1 MISEPYGSA
10 IEWITGA
17 VVAAIE
23 RGESV
28 EADAL
33 RFLLRRYLATDR
45 ADLQRALEPA
55 LARALDRPAIP
66 LIPVIP
72 LINDT
77 IDQLVAWLSLFSEA
91 AALSD
96 DDRLRTAGAELIAR
110 LRQDWGCLSAVEG
123 GVASVNACLAACH
136 LVDPQSV
143 VPDAI
148 DELERI
154 VAAAYRPGQ
163 GLARSVG
170 DPGGGRG
177 HLADHVR
184 TASALL
190 TAYDFTG
197 RLPYPMLAEELMQFA
212 RQTLWDGQTGAFLDS
227 TAEPRPSFAI
237 NCDAAR
243 VLCRLAALHSRSD
256 YRAAAV
262 LASDADYLADAARI
276 LATCGHAYRERG
288 PGAAVYGLALT
299 EWPDRS

>member
-1 MISEPYGSA
+1 M
-10 IEWITGA
+10 EWITDA

-23 RGESV
+23 QGETV

-45 ADLQRALEPA
+45 SDVQRALEPA
-55 LARALDRPAIP
+55 LARALDRLA
-66 LIPVIP
+66 IPVIP
-72 LINDT
+72 VINATTDRRA
-77 IDQLVAWLSLFSEA
+77 AWLSLFSEA
-91 AALSD
+91 TALSD
-96 DDRLRTAGAELIAR
+96 DDRLRTAGAELIAA
-110 LRQDWGCLSAVEG
+110 LRQDWGRLSAVEQ
-123 GVASVNACLAACH
+123 GVASVEACLAACQ

-154 VAAAYRPGQ
+154 VAAAYRPGH
-163 GLARSVG
+163 GLARSID
-170 DPGGGRG
+170 DPGGARG

-190 TAYDFTG
+190 TAYDFTA

-212 RQTLWDGQTGAFLDS
+212 RQTLWDEQMGTFHDS
-227 TAEPRPSFAI
+227 TAEPQPSFAI

-276 LATCGHAYRERG
+276 LTAQGRAYRERG
-288 PGAAVYGLALT
+288 LDSAVYGLALT